1 MVFAILFGLSMD
13 YQVFLVSRMQ
23 EEWAKTGDNR
33 AAVRRGLAGSGR
45 VVVIAAAI
53 MSSVFL
59 AFVPSTNATIK
70 LFGIALASAVIID
83 AFIVRLVLVP
93 SLMSMLGKANWW
105 LPGWLDR
112 ILPKVHIE
120 EGSDDEIGDDE
131 PEPLGEPEAV
141 GAR

>member
-1 MVFAILFGLSMD
+1 
-13 YQVFLVSRMQ
+13 MQ
-23 EEWAKTGDNR
+23 EEWLKTGDNK

-53 MSSVFL
+53 MASVFL

-93 SLMSMLGKANWW
+93 ALMSMFGKANWW

-112 ILPKVHIE
+112 ILPVVHIE
-120 EGSDDEIGDDE
+120 EGESDDEITDDE
-131 PEPLGEPEAV
+131 PESLGEPEPV
-141 GAR
+141 GSR